1 MTLLPLSPN
10 LGKQAQKKKLLP
22 EIRRLLACLLLFSL
36 LALLFQAYILQP
48 IRVSGTSME
57 YTLKNGEIV
66 LVSKWLQGANGG
78 LNRGDI
84 VICRYPERMER
95 EINISASL
103 ALQRPTIF
111 IKRLVG
117 LPGDT
122 LEIRE
127 GWLYINGSQEREIT
141 ALGST
146 ARDFGPITLGKNE
159 YFVMGDNRFSSHDSR
174 SGDVGP
180 LSREMIL
187 GKAKWVIWPLQ
198 GIRKLQ

>member
-36 LALLFQAYILQP
+36 LALLFQAYIHQP

-127 GWLYINGSQEREIT
+127 GQLYINGSQEREIT

>member
-1 MTLLPLSPN
+1 MMLQPPSPSWE
-10 LGKQAQKKKLLP
+10 KQAQKKKFLP

-66 LVSKWLQGANGG
+66 LVSKWLQGKKGM
-78 LNRGDI
+78 LSRGDI
-84 VICRYPERMER
+84 VICRYPGRMER

-127 GWLYINGSQEREIT
+127 GNLYINGSREAEIP

-146 ARDFGPITLGKNE
+146 ARDFGPVTLGENE